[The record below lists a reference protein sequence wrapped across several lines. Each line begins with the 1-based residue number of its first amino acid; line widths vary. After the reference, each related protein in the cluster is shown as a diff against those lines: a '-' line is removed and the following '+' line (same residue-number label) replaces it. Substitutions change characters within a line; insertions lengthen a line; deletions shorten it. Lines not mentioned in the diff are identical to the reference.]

1 MTASVIHTNGIN
13 NNNGHL
19 NGNSNSITGSSSS
32 NAMSFTTAREISNT
46 FSSTATVSASA
57 NHNNTSSNTNFKT
70 SNTLKNSSFS
80 PGTFDTFTLSFTSTN
95 LFQLLCIVCLC
106 LMSYYNSTQCGLVF
120 DDISAI
126 RDNKDLRPTTPL
138 KNIFLNDF
146 WGTPMRKEHSHKS
159 YRPLTVLTFRFNYWL
174 HELQSY
180 GYHAINVMLHI
191 AVCLLWK
198 RVSRILVLQCTQRE
212 SLAVKCSFFST
223 LLFAVHPIHTE
234 AVTGV
239 VGRAELL
246 SSLFFLGA
254 FLAYSRAVSSSIN
267 AAKKSLKHKTQWFQ
281 LFINFSLCLLASML
295 CKEQGITIAGICVA
309 YELFVVQ
316 NIHPLQLWH
325 TLLNLFEE
333 RPTSSNH
340 STPSPTNKAAISK
353 LLQTSSTS
361 TAVAG
366 ASSLYLLTPKTP
378 IQWSSTL
385 VKRLGFLVFIT
396 ICLLVGRVYVM
407 GSQLPVFTRFDNPA
421 SAAESPARQL
431 TYSYLIYLN
440 SWLLLFPCDLCCDWT
455 MGEYTNNK
463 ILLYI
468 CMYTRNGICIIK
480 CKIIGC

>member
-1 MTASVIHTNGIN
+1 MTATVIHTNGIN
-13 NNNGHL
+13 NNNGQISSS
-19 NGNSNSITGSSSS
+19 NSNNNKNSATGGSSS
-32 NAMSFTTAREISNT
+32 NVTSFTTTREINT
-46 FSSTATVSASA
+46 SCSSTSTASAS
-57 NHNNTSSNTNFKT
+57 TLVSSNISNNNFKT
-70 SNTLKNSSFS
+70 SNTLNYSFS
-80 PGTFDTFTLSFTSTN
+80 SGSSVTSSFTSTN
-95 LFQLLCIVCLC
+95 LFQLLSIICLC
-106 LMSYYNSTQCGLVF
+106 LLSYYNSTQCGLVF

-126 RDNKDLRPTTPL
+126 RDNRDLRPSTPL

-159 YRPLTVLTFRFNYWL
+159 YRPLTVLTFRINYL
-174 HELQSY
+174 VHELQSY
-180 GYHAINVMLHI
+180 GYHAINVVLHI

-198 RVSRILVLQCTQRE
+198 RVSRILVLQCTHRE
-212 SLAVKCSFFST
+212 RLAVNCSFLCT

-254 FLAYSRAVSSSIN
+254 FLAYSRAVSSSIH
-267 AAKKSLKHKTQWFQ
+267 AAKKSQKLKTQWFQ
-281 LFINFSLCLLASML
+281 MCINFSLSLLASML

-325 TLLNLFEE
+325 TLLNFFEE
-333 RPTSSNH
+333 RPASSNQ
-340 STPSPTNKAAISK
+340 TQSPTNKAAITKVLHSSA
-353 LLQTSSTS
+353 SST
-361 TAVAG
+361 VMG
-366 ASSLYLLTPKTP
+366 ASSSSAGLFSAKVSANNFRLPV
-378 IQWSSTL
+378 QWSSSL
-385 VKRLGFLVFIT
+385 LKRLAFLAFIT
-396 ICLLVGRVYVM
+396 VCLLVGRVYVM

-455 MGEYTNNK
+455 MGEYSAN
-463 ILLYI
+463 
-468 CMYTRNGICIIK
+468 
-480 CKIIGC
+480 